1 MILKKSNEWIYRK
14 VQKCWFWAQKYQIYI
29 IFVTVKMFLTKRPC
43 YLSDYWTLALCKKKY
58 IIVMNQFWENGFTN
72 SLSKIP
78 VLISFMSFYGDFP
91 KFSCKLCNKSSIKM
105 QNIVQFS
112 DVFRAFGRPV
122 SRFGCPNSV
131 AKKQFSSFL
140 FLVVFLQKILWSSFQ
155 WFKNASNYFEIA

>member
-1 MILKKSNEWIYRK
+1 MDLQKSSKMLILSTKIPNLHYFCHSKNVPYKRALLFKWLLNPSFMQKKH
-14 VQKCWFWAQKYQIYI
+14 
-29 IFVTVKMFLTKRPC
+29 
-43 YLSDYWTLALCKKKY
+43 

-155 WFKNASNYFEIA
+155 WFKNASNYFKIA

>member
-1 MILKKSNEWIYRK
+1 MDLQKSSKMLILSTKIPNLHYFCHFKNVPYKRALLFKWLLNPSFMQKKH
-14 VQKCWFWAQKYQIYI
+14 
-29 IFVTVKMFLTKRPC
+29 
-43 YLSDYWTLALCKKKY
+43 

>member
-1 MILKKSNEWIYRK
+1 MNRLREKLKAFIVTQEWPIYP
-14 VQKCWFWAQKYQIYI
+14 
-29 IFVTVKMFLTKRPC
+29 IFSITVYEFPYKR
-43 YLSDYWTLALCKKKY
+43 ALLFKWLLNPSFMQKKY